1 MMDIIDDLAREIHDP
16 QITVHVSNVSSAVET
31 VVRISIAFIGYD
43 SPRYICLVCEI
54 LLRSQL

>member
-1 MMDIIDDLAREIHDP
+1 MMDIIDDLAREIQDP

-54 LLRSQL
+54 LL